1 MGLRRK
7 LDYALI
13 MEGIYNKPCKRYNM
27 STAHTADVIDT
38 TLEAYE
44 RAFKRI

>member
-1 MGLRRK
+1 
-7 LDYALI
+7 
-13 MEGIYNKPCKRYNM
+13 M
-27 STAHTADVIDT
+27 STAHTADIVDI